1 MKSAAYALVSAT
13 LAFQASGHSIFQNLW
28 VDGVDYGSQ
37 CVRMPANNNPVTN
50 VNSNDI
56 RCNVGGTKGVSGKC
70 AVKAGS
76 TVTVEMHAQPGDR
89 KCGQEAIGGAHYG
102 PVNVYLSQV
111 PDATTADGSTSWYKI
126 FADSWSAKGSVGD
139 GDNWGTNDLNA
150 CCGKMDVPIPADT
163 PSGDYLLRAEV
174 IALHTAGQAG
184 GAQFYMSCYQITVS
198 GGSGSLPAGVKLP
211 GAFKASDPGIQVNI
225 HAKMSSYVNPGPA
238 VIAGGLTKTAGSTC
252 SSGCAKT
259 CTAGSG
265 PVGTAIAAP
274 APTGGSGGS
283 GGGAGGCAQ
292 AQFQQCGGQGYT
304 GCTACASGL
313 TCKDVSPPYYS
324 QCS

>member
-1 MKSAAYALVSAT
+1 
-13 LAFQASGHSIFQNLW
+13 
-28 VDGVDYGSQ
+28 
-37 CVRMPANNNPVTN
+37 MPPNNNPVTN

-56 RCNVGGTKGVSGKC
+56 RCNVGGTKGVGAKC

-76 TVTVEMHAQPGDR
+76 TVTVEMHAQPADR
-89 KCGQEAIGGAHYG
+89 KCSAEAIGGAHYG

-126 FADSWSAKGSVGD
+126 FADSWSSKGAVGD
-139 GDNWGTNDLNA
+139 GDNWGTNDLNT
-150 CCGKMDVPIPADT
+150 CCGKMDVTIPPDT

-184 GAQFYMSCYQITVS
+184 GAQFYMSCYQLTVS
-198 GGSGSLPAGVKLP
+198 GGSGTLPAGVNLP

-225 HAKMSSYVNPGPA
+225 HAQMSSYVNPGPA
-238 VIAGGLTKTAGSTC
+238 VVPGGVTKTAGSGC

-259 CTAGSG
+259 CTAGSD
-265 PVGTAIAAP
+265 PAGTAIAAP
-274 APTGGSGGS
+274 APSGGS
-283 GGGAGGCAQ
+283 DSSGGSACAQ
-292 AQFQQCGGQGYT
+292 AAYQQCGGQGYT
-304 GCTACASGL
+304 GCATCASGL
-313 TCKDVSPPYYS
+313 TCKEVSPPYYS

>member
-1 MKSAAYALVSAT
+1 MKSAAYALVSAA
-13 LAFQASGHSIFQNLW
+13 LAFQASGHSIFQDLW

-37 CVRMPANNNPVTN
+37 CIRMPANNNPVTN
-50 VNSNDI
+50 VNSADI
-56 RCNVGGTKGVSGKC
+56 RCNVGGTRGVSAKC
-70 AVKAGS
+70 PVKAGS

-89 KCGQEAIGGAHYG
+89 KCGSEAIGGAHYG

-111 PDATTADGSTSWYKI
+111 SDATKADGSTPWFKI
-126 FADSWSAKGSVGD
+126 FANSWSSKGSVGD
-139 GDNWGTNDLNA
+139 GDNWGTNDLNS
-150 CCGKMDVPIPADT
+150 CCGKMDVLIPKDT

-198 GGSGSLPAGVKLP
+198 GGSGTLPAGVSLP

-225 HAKMSSYVNPGPA
+225 HAKMSNYVNPGPA
-238 VIAGGLTKTAGSTC
+238 VVPGGLTKTAGSGC

-283 GGGAGGCAQ
+283 GGGGCAQ
-292 AQFQQCGGQGYT
+292 AQFQQCGGTGYT
-304 GCTACASGL
+304 GCTTCAGGL
-313 TCKDVSPPYYS
+313 TCKAVSPPYYS
-324 QCS
+324 QCA